1 MTLIGKASEHGLHDI
16 AQRVLAP
23 HFHQGGSSEKKV
35 RTAFPVMQINTSL
48 FHGSFETRDKIAHSG
63 LVRNSP

>member
-35 RTAFPVMQINTSL
+35 RTLCRPCPVMQITPPL
-48 FHGSFETRDKIAHSG
+48 FHGGFNTE
-63 LVRNSP
+63 VNSLIRE